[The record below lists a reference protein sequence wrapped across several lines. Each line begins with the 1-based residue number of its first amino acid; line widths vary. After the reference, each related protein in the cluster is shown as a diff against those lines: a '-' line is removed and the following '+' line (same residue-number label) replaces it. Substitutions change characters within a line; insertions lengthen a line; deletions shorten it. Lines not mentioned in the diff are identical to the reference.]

1 MELEHLLLLL
11 LSRIQLVVSSPRLLL
26 EIELERG
33 LLLLLSGI

>member
-11 LSRIQLVVSSPRLLL
+11 LSWIQLVVSSPRPLL